1 MRLSPRSDARLALV
15 SLIALTAL
23 GLAGCG
29 GSSPSSGSGSGS
41 NPPPPSINNNQPI
54 EVNLGPLN
62 DYPNGLF
69 TTVTICVPGT
79 SDCQNIPDVLVD
91 TGSQGLRLLSSQVTL
106 QLPTIADSNNN
117 NLQEC
122 VVFGDGSFNW
132 GGVVSA
138 DIKLAGEIGSSVPM
152 QLIDSSSPT
161 KFPVPSDCLSG
172 GGADANTVQAL
183 GANGILGVGNFQQDC
198 GTSCANNAIPGT
210 YYVCAANG
218 TCSPTAVPVDFQ
230 VQNPV
235 STFPQDNNGLL
246 ISLPSIPIPQGGA
259 DSGAPTVAGSLI
271 FGIGTQT
278 DNGIGAAVI
287 YKLNQSGNI
296 QTVFTDPASLGNVSY
311 SSFIDSGS
319 NGLFFLD
326 SATLGIADCTTSKG
340 FYCPGTTQ
348 SYTVTNSSM
357 NGASGSVSFNIANAE
372 ALFAANNGQN
382 AAFDNLG
389 GGTGTGPSTDDVDFG
404 MPFFY
409 GRNVFVG
416 IENKTGPGGVVGPYW
431 AY

>member
-1 MRLSPRSDARLALV
+1 MRLSPRPDARLAFV
-15 SLIALTAL
+15 SLIALAAL

-29 GSSPSSGSGSGS
+29 GSSSSSGSGSGS

-79 SDCQNIPDVLVD
+79 STCQNIPDVLVD
-91 TGSQGLRLLSSQVTL
+91 TGSEGLRLLSSQVTL
-106 QLPTIADSNNN
+106 QLPTIADGSNN

-132 GGVVSA
+132 GGVVRA
-138 DIKLAGEIGSSVPM
+138 DVKLAGEIGSDVPM

-161 KFPVPSDCLSG
+161 AFPVPSACTSG
-172 GGADANTVQAL
+172 GGSDANTVQAL
-183 GANGILGVGNFQQDC
+183 GANGILGVGNYLQDC
-198 GTSCANNAIPGT
+198 GTSCANSAVPGT
-210 YYVCAANG
+210 YYVCASNG

-246 ISLPSIPIPQGGA
+246 ISLPPLPIPPPPA
-259 DSGAPTVAGSLI
+259 PDNGAPTVAGSLI
-271 FGIGTQT
+271 FGIGTQ
-278 DNGIGAAVI
+278 DNNGIGAALI
-287 YKLNQSGNI
+287 YKLDQSGNI
-296 QTVFTDPASLGNVSY
+296 QTTFNNVSY
-311 SSFIDSGS
+311 KSFIDSGS

-326 SATLGIADCTTSKG
+326 ATTLGITDCPNNASW
-340 FYCPGTTQ
+340 YCPALPQ
-348 SYTVTNSSM
+348 SYKVTNSSM
-357 NGASGSVSFNIANAE
+357 NGASGTVTINIANAD

-389 GGTGTGPSTDDVDFG
+389 GKTGTGPSTDNVDFG

-409 GRNVFVG
+409 GRDVFVG

>member
-1 MRLSPRSDARLALV
+1 MRLPQRLDARLALV
-15 SLIALTAL
+15 ALIALTAL

-29 GSSPSSGSGSGS
+29 GSSPGSGSNSGSGS
-41 NPPPPSINNNQPI
+41 PPPPVNNNQAI
-54 EVNLGPLN
+54 DVNPGPLN

-79 SDCQNIPDVLVD
+79 SNCQNIPDVLVD
-91 TGSQGLRLLSSQVTL
+91 TGSEGLRLLSSQVTL
-106 QLPTIADSNNN
+106 KLPTIADSNNN

-152 QLIDSSSPT
+152 QLIDSKSPT
-161 KFPVPSDCLSG
+161 TFPVPSACLSG
-172 GGADANTVQAL
+172 GGSDANTVQAL
-183 GANGILGVGNFQQDC
+183 GANGILGIGNYQQDC
-198 GTSCANNAIPGT
+198 GTACTNTNNPIPGT
-210 YYVCAANG
+210 YYVCSSNG
-218 TCSPTAVPVDFQ
+218 TCSSVAVPVDFQ

-246 ISLPSIPIPQGGA
+246 ISLPSIPPPPPGVA
-259 DSGAPTVAGSLI
+259 DTGAPTVSGSLI
-271 FGIGTQT
+271 FGIGSQT

-287 YKLNQSGNI
+287 YKLDQSGNI
-296 QTVFTDPASLGNVSY
+296 QTAFNNVSY
-311 SSFIDSGS
+311 KSFIDSGS

-326 SATLGIADCTTSKG
+326 STTLGIPDCTTSKG
-340 FYCPGTTQ
+340 FYCPGKTQ

-389 GGTGTGPSTDDVDFG
+389 GRTGTGPSTDNVDFG

>member
-1 MRLSPRSDARLALV
+1 MRISHRSDARLALFC
-15 SLIALTAL
+15 LIAAAAL
-23 GLAGCG
+23 AVAGCG
-29 GSSPSSGSGSGS
+29 GSSSSSGS
-41 NPPPPSINNNQPI
+41 NPPPPPINNNHAI
-54 EVNLGPLN
+54 EVSLGPLN

-79 SDCQNIPDVLVD
+79 SNCQNIPDVLVD
-91 TGSQGLRLLSSQVTL
+91 TGSEGLRLLSSAVTL
-106 QLPTIADSNNN
+106 NLPTIADSSNN

-152 QLIDSSSPT
+152 QLIDSSNT
-161 KFPVPSDCLSG
+161 IPVPSACTSG
-172 GGADANTVQAL
+172 GGSNANTVQAL
-183 GANGILGVGNFQQDC
+183 GANGILGIGNYQQDC
-198 GTSCANNAIPGT
+198 GTACTDNAHPIPGT
-210 YYVCAANG
+210 YYVCSSNG
-218 TCSPTAVPVDFQ
+218 TCSSVAVPVNFQ

-235 STFPQDNNGLL
+235 STFPQDDNGLL
-246 ISLPSIPIPQGGA
+246 ISLPSIPVAPPA
-259 DSGAPTVAGSLI
+259 PDNGAPTVAGSLI

-278 DNGIGAAVI
+278 NNGIGAAVI
-287 YKLNQSGNI
+287 YKLDQSGNI
-296 QTVFTDPASLGNVSY
+296 QTVFTNPSFGNVSY
-311 SSFIDSGS
+311 KSFIDSGS

-326 SATLGIADCTTSKG
+326 ATTLGIPDCTTSKG

-372 ALFAANNGQN
+372 ALFNANNGRN

-409 GRNVFVG
+409 GRDVFVG
-416 IENKTGPGGVVGPYW
+416 IENKTGPGGVVGPYC